1 MVVKVMGA
9 ISMEEYE
16 MQYWPK
22 LENAIVQLLTQT
34 PGDYIPI
41 SYEQMYS
48 CVYKCV
54 CQQHSE
60 RMYNDLMSLVIGH
73 LQRVSQEL
81 KSSPPDA
88 YVERFNFAMTQ
99 YMQALGGIAP
109 IFNYM
114 NRFYVSSKLN
124 TDLKEELQKLFTLHV
139 AEQHI
144 STLFHLAP
152 QYPDLFARFIPNVL
166 PQASADDLP
175 RIVEETRRWQ
185 QELLEREGFAR
196 YPNVSRAEKVVE
208 DIVSGALFAS
218 SPQTQQLLSP
228 LAPVTHFTSE
238 IPEEV
243 NGSNGQDP
251 PAAVRPKVPRVRPS
265 GMASDS
271 SNYDGWNDSSRDQHL
286 RRSRSQPLMNEQE
299 DKGRSDQ
306 EAEAWNPAMSPDLRP
321 EEVACIE
328 ADQEHC
334 FLRVIVGYLGSIE
347 MPREGNSATVNMQNI
362 RSCVRRL
369 RMEQRIH
376 TLVLMEVRE
385 GSVRLRNNS
394 GETIA
399 IYPVERLAFSGV
411 FPDDKRFFGLVT
423 TRGLDE
429 ESCYAGS
436 EDEHPLNV
444 GTSCHVFMVDPEI
457 SAHNIHAQRAQEFS
471 ITCTAN
477 PETGGCEEF
486 PRSARPLLRTVG
498 LLYQRGNDEG
508 TLTREI
514 EMARWQAFPD
524 QDAVHAAPRRSNSN
538 SSNSDSG
545 IGYWKEEG
553 YRVNNDSVYVVDLS
567 SDEYGMM
574 QVRRPN
580 AQQQQNRQAAR
591 GAEGPLNRG
600 TENSPTSNGVANGRH
615 SKLSPRVRTDIP
627 PHLNL
632 LQRRG
637 HQGQASFQNRTTP
650 SHNSHGPI
658 RQQSAPQS
666 RPRVP
671 PAPSPHVEMW
681 DQLDRPPPIPPRR
694 GPSARPQGNN
704 SNRQKGATSSGKGAQ
719 PPRMQNSQQTQS
731 HEPCCKLP
739 LWGSYQFY
747 SFVRVA
753 GATQLGSSSSRKSIR
768 QTSRTVWSEGKATS
782 KTAISG
788 GNRESSFTQRTG
800 TRQSSKMQ
808 AATKV
813 PKKKKVL
820 RRIASMSLA
829 VSDGEVARPHGVSGK
844 LHPSSS
850 VSSLAS
856 NTSTHSVPEAH
867 VAGGATGTATGR
879 VASWAVSFDRLL
891 HDPAGLACFTEF
903 LKQEYSEENIV
914 FWTECEKFKAITNQ
928 QEMVTQAQ
936 VIYSTHMASKASMP
950 VNIDSQA
957 RQMVDEMLGSP
968 TPDMFNLAQQ
978 QIFQLMK
985 FDSYSRFLK
994 SPLYQDCMLCD
1005 VEGRPLP
1012 YDLASNSGSDADDT
1026 ASKSSKES
1034 RGQKLWRKVR
1044 ENAVEL
1050 TGDGAE
1056 KKRRSLLPW
1065 ARGKH
1070 SKRNMKLQPDVDR
1083 RSSKSAGG
1091 SSGSVQV
1098 LDGHLSDNS
1107 SSRRSSLASTDLDV
1121 LHQKAMS
1128 AESLETSQLNES
1140 AAADPR
1146 QSYKFCRVLLPDGSS
1161 TVIYAKPGQTIRS
1174 ALSKLC
1180 ERRQLPM
1187 AAVEVYH
1194 LADDKPV
1201 DLEQDVSILGSK
1213 EIRVEQRVLFKLDLP
1228 SLGKFSLRVKV
1239 KPTKPVAEVMRTVL
1253 NKYSLRLE
1261 EAIIRLDGN
1270 ALPLDLGIP
1279 AATLEN
1285 QKVIVEPT
1293 SHVAGTKYSVPGKLA
1308 LPADSRHQEPD
1319 RTSSSYGL
1327 VRRNTT
1333 GTEEIARKNKE
1344 GGNSNTNGQSSDR
1357 LPRKTR
1363 PAQGSDTEDLFTML
1377 SRASRSRMEDQRGA
1391 SLSNLELPDFL
1402 KPKKSGQDSTSI
1414 GTNKSNPSS
1423 SDSHRKSSMFKDMY
1437 EVPEFLRAGLSS
1449 TNQSFS
1455 GVYPSQVQAD
1465 HYFKGHN
1472 ADDSFLPNHS
1482 YMDESG
1488 NMSMFNDSAYIT
1500 ISPEKQRKPRPKS
1513 ATPNLSFSTFR
1524 PDSSPDNIRAAH
1536 TAYTQLTKSH
1546 SEDSILNTTVVENT
1560 LDLSGEGRHGLAR
1573 TYGTTDLDRTLVE
1586 DKGPQDRTSVD
1597 GVLPSHTNLNLVPKR
1612 GVGYSPN

>member
-1 MVVKVMGA
+1 MHAPRRRKKRPAANLKSVEVSRGRGGYGFTLSGQVPCML
-9 ISMEEYE
+9 SC
-16 MQYWPK
+16 
-22 LENAIVQLLTQT
+22 IVSGSPAERAGLR
-34 PGDYIPI
+34 PGDYVMAVNGENVAKLPHEIVVRMI
-41 SYEQMYS
+41 GGCKGILRLSIAQR
-48 CVYKCV
+48 
-54 CQQHSE
+54 HGDDSE
-60 RMYNDLMSLVIGH
+60 
-73 LQRVSQEL
+73 
-81 KSSPPDA
+81 SSED
-88 YVERFNFAMTQ
+88 EWFATRP
-99 YMQALGGIAP
+99 GRPG
-109 IFNYM
+109 
-114 NRFYVSSKLN
+114 R
-124 TDLKEELQKLFTLHV
+124 D
-139 AEQHI
+139 
-144 STLFHLAP
+144 
-152 QYPDLFARFIPNVL
+152 R
-166 PQASADDLP
+166 SA
-175 RIVEETRRWQ
+175 
-185 QELLEREGFAR
+185 GR

-243 NGSNGQDP
+243 NRSNGQDP
-251 PAAVRPKVPRVRPS
+251 PPAVRPKAPRVHPS

-271 SNYDGWNDSSRDQHL
+271 SNYDGCNDSSRDQHL
-286 RRSRSQPLMNEQE
+286 RRSRSQPSMNERE
-299 DKGRSDQ
+299 DKGRTDQ
-306 EAEAWNPAMSPDLRP
+306 EGEAWNPAMSPDLRP

-347 MPREGNSATVNMQNI
+347 MPREGNSATVSMQNI

-385 GSVRLRNNS
+385 GSVRLRNNN

-436 EDEHPLNV
+436 EDERSLNV

-471 ITCTAN
+471 ITCTTN

-498 LLYQRGNDEG
+498 LLYGERGNDEG

-524 QDAVHAAPRRSNSN
+524 QDAFHAPPRRSNSN

-580 AQQQQNRQAAR
+580 AQQQNRQPVR
-591 GAEGPLNRG
+591 GAEGPQNRG
-600 TENSPTSNGVANGRH
+600 TENSPTSNGLANGKH

-632 LQRRG
+632 SQRRG
-637 HQGQASFQNRTTP
+637 HQGQASFQNRTSP
-650 SHNSHGPI
+650 SQNSHGPA
-658 RQQSAPQS
+658 RHPSAHQS
-666 RPRVP
+666 RPRIP
-671 PAPSPHVEMW
+671 PSPSPHVEMW
-681 DQLDRPPPIPPRR
+681 DQLVQQQVGRMRDARAYNYSSSDSNSPIKDRPPPIPPRR
-694 GPSARPQGNN
+694 GPSARPQGSN
-704 SNRQKGATSSGKGAQ
+704 SNRQKGAPSSGKAAQ

-731 HEPCCKLP
+731 HE
-739 LWGSYQFY
+739 
-747 SFVRVA
+747 
-753 GATQLGSSSSRKSIR
+753 
-768 QTSRTVWSEGKATS
+768 
-782 KTAISG
+782 
-788 GNRESSFTQRTG
+788 
-800 TRQSSKMQ
+800 
-808 AATKV
+808 
-813 PKKKKVL
+813 
-820 RRIASMSLA
+820 SLA
-829 VSDGEVARPHGVSGK
+829 VSDGEVARPHGASGK

-867 VAGGATGTATGR
+867 VAGAASATATGR

-914 FWTECEKFKAITNQ
+914 FWTECEKFKAITDQ

-936 VIYSTHMASKASMP
+936 VIYSTHMSSKASMP

-968 TPDMFNLAQQ
+968 AHDMFNLAQQ

-1044 ENAVEL
+1044 ENAVDL
-1050 TGDGAE
+1050 TGDGTE

-1070 SKRNMKLQPDVDR
+1070 SKRNMKFQPDVDR
-1083 RSSKSAGG
+1083 RSSKGG

-1140 AAADPR
+1140 AVADPR

-1201 DLEQDVSILGSK
+1201 DLEQDVSVLGSK

-1293 SHVAGTKYSVPGKLA
+1293 SHVAGTKYSVPGKLP
-1308 LPADSRHQEPD
+1308 LQADTRHLEPD
-1319 RTSSSYGL
+1319 RTSSSYSL

-1333 GTEEIARKNKE
+1333 GTEEITRKSKD
-1344 GGNSNTNGQSSDR
+1344 GGNSTSNGQSSDR

-1363 PAQGSDTEDLFTML
+1363 PVQGSDTEGKGDLFMML

-1423 SDSHRKSSMFKDMY
+1423 ADSHRKSSMFKDMY
-1437 EVPEFLRAGLSS
+1437 EVPEFLREGLNS

-1524 PDSSPDNIRAAH
+1524 PDSSPVNVRAAH
-1536 TAYTQLTKSH
+1536 AAYTQLTKSH

-1560 LDLSGEGRHGLAR
+1560 LDLSGDGRHGLAR
-1573 TYGTTDLDRTLVE
+1573 AYGTTDLDRTLVE
-1586 DKGPQDRTSVD
+1586 DEALQDRPSVD
-1597 GVLPSHTNLNLVPKR
+1597 GVPPSYTNANSVPKP
-1612 GVGYSPN
+1612 GVAYSPNSDSTDIEPHNCSAGSESLPPSPMLPSPTTHELLTTPTPRQNANLHNTSNNSIDGSVSALQSRTRAGICVSDKTARRTVVSTTQDGDKLRVTFV

>member
-1 MVVKVMGA
+1 MHAPRRRKKRPAANLKSVEVSRGRGGYGFTLSGQVPCML
-9 ISMEEYE
+9 SC
-16 MQYWPK
+16 
-22 LENAIVQLLTQT
+22 IVSGSPAERAGLR
-34 PGDYIPI
+34 PGDYVMAVNGENVAKLPHEIVVRMI
-41 SYEQMYS
+41 GGCKGVLRLSIAQR
-48 CVYKCV
+48 
-54 CQQHSE
+54 HGDDSE
-60 RMYNDLMSLVIGH
+60 
-73 LQRVSQEL
+73 
-81 KSSPPDA
+81 SSED
-88 YVERFNFAMTQ
+88 EWFATRP
-99 YMQALGGIAP
+99 GRPG
-109 IFNYM
+109 
-114 NRFYVSSKLN
+114 R
-124 TDLKEELQKLFTLHV
+124 D
-139 AEQHI
+139 
-144 STLFHLAP
+144 
-152 QYPDLFARFIPNVL
+152 R
-166 PQASADDLP
+166 SA
-175 RIVEETRRWQ
+175 
-185 QELLEREGFAR
+185 GR
-196 YPNVSRAEKVVE
+196 YPNVSRAAKVVE

-243 NGSNGQDP
+243 NRSNGQDP
-251 PAAVRPKVPRVRPS
+251 PAAVRPKAPRVHPS

-271 SNYDGWNDSSRDQHL
+271 SNYDGFNDSSRDQHL
-286 RRSRSQPLMNEQE
+286 RRSRSQPLLNEQE

-306 EAEAWNPAMSPDLRP
+306 EGEAWNPAMSPDLRP

-347 MPREGNSATVNMQNI
+347 MPRQGNSATVSMQNI

-385 GSVRLRNNS
+385 GSVRLRNNN

-423 TRGLDE
+423 TRGLDD

-436 EDEHPLNV
+436 EDERSLNV

-471 ITCTAN
+471 ITCTTN

-524 QDAVHAAPRRSNSN
+524 QDALHAPPRRSNSN

-553 YRVNNDSVYVVDLS
+553 YRVNNDSVHVVDLS

-580 AQQQQNRQAAR
+580 AQQQQNRTVR
-591 GAEGPLNRG
+591 GAEGPQNRG
-600 TENSPTSNGVANGRH
+600 TENSPTSNGLANGKH
-615 SKLSPRVRTDIP
+615 SKLSPRVRADIP

-632 LQRRG
+632 SQRRG
-637 HQGQASFQNRTTP
+637 HQGQASFQSRTNP
-650 SHNSHGPI
+650 SHNSHGPA
-658 RQQSAPQS
+658 RQQSAHQS

-681 DQLDRPPPIPPRR
+681 DQLVQQQVGKMRDARAYNYSSSDSNSPIKDRPPPIPPRR
-694 GPSARPQGNN
+694 GPSARPQGIN
-704 SNRQKGATSSGKGAQ
+704 SNRQKGATLSGKGAQ

-731 HEPCCKLP
+731 HE
-739 LWGSYQFY
+739 
-747 SFVRVA
+747 
-753 GATQLGSSSSRKSIR
+753 
-768 QTSRTVWSEGKATS
+768 
-782 KTAISG
+782 
-788 GNRESSFTQRTG
+788 
-800 TRQSSKMQ
+800 
-808 AATKV
+808 
-813 PKKKKVL
+813 
-820 RRIASMSLA
+820 SLA

-914 FWTECEKFKAITNQ
+914 FWTECEKFNAITDQ

-936 VIYSTHMASKASMP
+936 VIYSTHMSSKASMP

-968 TPDMFNLAQQ
+968 THDMFNLAQQ

-1005 VEGRPLP
+1005 MEGRPLP
-1012 YDLASNSGSDADDT
+1012 YDLVSNSGSDADDT

-1034 RGQKLWRKVR
+1034 RGLKLWRKVR

-1050 TGDGAE
+1050 TAE

-1083 RSSKSAGG
+1083 

-1140 AAADPR
+1140 AVADPR

-1201 DLEQDVSILGSK
+1201 DLEQDVSVLGSK

-1293 SHVAGTKYSVPGKLA
+1293 SHVPGTKYSVPGKLA
-1308 LPADSRHQEPD
+1308 LPADTRHQEPD

-1344 GGNSNTNGQSSDR
+1344 GGNSTTNGQASDR

-1363 PAQGSDTEDLFTML
+1363 PVQGSDTEGKGDLFTML

-1402 KPKKSGQDSTSI
+1402 KPKKSGQDSTSV

-1437 EVPEFLRAGLSS
+1437 EVPEFLREGLSS

-1465 HYFKGHN
+1465 RYFKGHN

-1488 NMSMFNDSAYIT
+1488 NLSMFNDSAYIT

-1536 TAYTQLTKSH
+1536 TAYAQLTKSH

-1573 TYGTTDLDRTLVE
+1573 TYGTTELDRTLVE
-1586 DKGPQDRTSVD
+1586 EDAPQDRTPVD
-1597 GVLPSHTNLNLVPKR
+1597 GVLPRYTNVNSVPKR
-1612 GVGYSPN
+1612 GVGYSPNSDSTDIEPHNCSAGSESLPPSPMLPSPTTHELLTTPTPRQNANIHNTSNNSIDGSVSVLQSRTRAGICVSEKTARRTVVSTTQDGEKLRVTFV